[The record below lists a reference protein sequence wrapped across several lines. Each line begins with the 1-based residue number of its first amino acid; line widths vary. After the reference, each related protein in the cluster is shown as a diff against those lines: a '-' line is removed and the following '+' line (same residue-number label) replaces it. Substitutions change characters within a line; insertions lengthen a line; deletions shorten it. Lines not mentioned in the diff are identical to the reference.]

1 VSRPCIS
8 GVLHRESTI
17 LKSAMMPVKL
27 VCRRIHGENP
37 HAHPPATGKKET
49 REDRAEEEEE
59 RVESINTHTVFFF
72 VLSAV
77 RHDATPACVGDYM
90 RAQGTHVGP
99 CVRVRVSACVCT
111 CACVSV
117 RVQQHACKRSRVNL
131 YARRYY

>member
-1 VSRPCIS
+1 MSRPCIS

-59 RVESINTHTVFFF
+59 RVESINTHTVFFLSCLLCAAMRRPR
-72 VLSAV
+72 VLV
-77 RHDATPACVGDYM
+77 ITCGP
-90 RAQGTHVGP
+90 RA
-99 CVRVRVSACVCT
+99 RMWARVSACACPRVCVH
-111 CACVSV
+111 ARVSLCGYNNM
-117 RVQQHACKRSRVNL
+117 HANGHG
-131 YARRYY
+131 